1 MLARSGSYA
10 VRSRLI
16 DDDNNVWIDVEW
28 GEYRHRRV

>member
-28 GEYRHRRV
+28 GE